1 MSCDPRLKLLSYSSR
16 LTAHSC
22 PRKYQLD
29 KLNAAVDTP
38 EDMESSIT
46 FAFGHIVGLGIQLVF
61 QGKSEDE
68 VIWELFNFWEPDLFA
83 ANDKQ
88 KKSFWLGIA
97 AVQRFISMQQ
107 SGFLDDWE
115 LLYFEDRPAVELSF
129 KVILPNGFSYRGFVD
144 AVLIHKVTGK
154 IMVLECKTSS
164 VPNLN
169 PAMYKNSAQ
178 AIGYSVVLD
187 KLAPEISSYEVMYLV
202 YLSKDMNYE
211 VLPFVKSYLQRAL
224 WIQELLLDVEIL
236 TMYEEAGVYPMHG
249 ESCFNYYRECK
260 YLQTCQLSTAYLT
273 TPLSETDLQLL
284 EQKES
289 EYQITVTV
297 QDLIAAQLGRDKAS
311 SIDLNDIK
319 LGDML

>member
-1 MSCDPRLKLLSYSSR
+1 MTDPRLKLLSYSSR
-16 LTAHSC
+16 LTAHAC

-46 FAFGHIVGLGIQLVF
+46 FAFGHVVGLGIQLVY
-61 QGKSEDE
+61 QDKSEDE
-68 VIWELFNFWEPDLFA
+68 IIWELFNFWEPDLFA
-83 ANDKQ
+83 ANNKQ
-88 KKSFWLGIA
+88 KKSFWLGVA
-97 AVQRFISMQQ
+97 AVQRFLSMKA
-107 SGFLDDWE
+107 SGFLDEWE
-115 LLYFEDRPAVELSF
+115 LLYYEGKPAVELSF

-144 AVLIHKVTGK
+144 AVLIHKTTGK

-164 VPNLN
+164 VPTLN

-211 VLPFVKSYLQRAL
+211 VLPFVKNYLQRAL
-224 WIQELLLDVEIL
+224 WIQELLLDVEL
-236 TMYEEAGVYPMHG
+236 LCMYEEAGVYPMHG

-260 YLQTCQLSTAYLT
+260 YLQTCTLSTSYLT
-273 TPLSETDLQLL
+273 APLSDEDVKLL

-297 QDLIAAQLGRDKAS
+297 QDLIAAQLGRDKVS
-311 SIDLNDIK
+311 SIDMNDIQ